1 MNHHK
6 EIFTSKCRATLLEP
20 GLLENKILDGHILEP
35 DDVHE
40 LKKVNI
46 DLTNDDN
53 YAILVIFGHLSEV
66 SQGARELI
74 ASKEFQRKTVAKALL
89 VTNIGHR
96 LLGNFYLSVN
106 KPAIKTKLFTDRQ
119 SAIEWLRA
127 ELNKMRSNSEKDL
140 SEKS

>member
-1 MNHHK
+1 MIYPK
-6 EIFTSKCRATLLEP
+6 EIFTSKCWATLLEP
-20 GLLENKILDGHILEP
+20 GLLENKILEGHVLEP
-35 DDVHE
+35 DDVQE
-40 LKKVNI
+40 IKKVNI

-53 YAILVIFGHLSEV
+53 YAVLVIFGHLSEV

-106 KPAIKTKLFTDRQ
+106 KPAIKTRLFTDRE
-119 SAIEWLRA
+119 SAIEWLKA
-127 ELNKMRSNSEKDL
+127 ELNKVHSNSEKDL